1 MRHKHADEIIAWANG
16 AEIQIYVSKRGDW
29 MWVDTCEPMWL
40 ESAKYRIKPEPK
52 PDVVE
57 LDSRFERADTPRT
70 NAAEHNMG
78 SIVEPHYVVDV
89 EDARDLERELAEA
102 QRNYMDLIMSVGKAY
117 PNETRHETALRYIRE
132 RETPSTDAKCSAM
145 KEGGK

>member
-52 PDVVE
+52 PDVVVRYGAKLRGGLYVEPWGNPNLKLTFDGETGE
-57 LDSRFERADTPRT
+57 LK
-70 NAAEHNMG
+70 AAE
-78 SIVEPHYVVDV
+78 V
-89 EDARDLERELAEA
+89 L
-102 QRNYMDLIMSVGKAY
+102 K
-117 PNETRHETALRYIRE
+117 
-132 RETPSTDAKCSAM
+132 
-145 KEGGK
+145 